1 MVAAATSMKE
11 AIIRHRIAEPQNCTV
26 IKGAR
31 VPILTYMDESETPPL
46 KFDISFQKENAVK
59 NTGYLIE
66 RFEERPFMRDLVIIM
81 KYWYVLFF

>member
-1 MVAAATSMKE
+1 MKE

-26 IKGAR
+26 IGGAR
-31 VPILTYMDESETPPL
+31 VPILTYMDENETPPL

-66 RFEERPFMRDLVIIM
+66 KFEERPFMRDLVIIM
-81 KYWYVLFF
+81 KYWYVLLTFHFK